1 MEYKFKLIT
10 VVILALMTGTAFAAP
25 LLIVPLDVKPYPHVS
40 EGPKAD
46 FSIDLLY
53 ANFSITEWNVNKT
66 SPRLIGNFTT
76 GNYSYVN
83 VTETIKYTNVT
94 YSIVANITNLSDLTA
109 KMYES
114 SFAAAEGI
122 SIKDSVLGGKSFNSG
137 NNNRGSSFGGVVRGL
152 WFDGK
157 WLDKT
162 WIPGTDY
169 PLNMFRIMNQNH
181 ASQLIIPELP
191 ENASEEGTWIEGVP
205 VAEYYDNAH
214 LTATQIYINGAWVDV
229 SGRVHPDVPQPM
241 VMATNTLADLILTSS
256 TPIYKNVGNASVGP
270 ITDFPSWGLQFS
282 TGIPYRWAGV
292 GGFNSVWAPH
302 ESKLIMFNGTETLSD
317 SEGLQSIIASLESGK
332 IDTFAS
338 MTSLITNL
346 PVNGTYYNTVSTA
359 TWLKTVPLEKTSN
372 GYVYNAILADN
383 QVFQVSSNGIEVSI
397 KQENQP

>member
-10 VVILALMTGTAFAAP
+10 VVILALLTGTTFAAP
-25 LLIVPLDVKPYPHVS
+25 LLIAPLDVKPYPHVS

-53 ANFSITEWNVNKT
+53 ANFTAAEWAVNKT
-66 SPRLIGNFTT
+66 SARLIGNFTT

-83 VTETIKYTNVT
+83 VTETVTYTNVT
-94 YSIVANITNLSDLTA
+94 YSIVANITNLSDFTA

-114 SFAAAEGI
+114 SFAAAEDI

-137 NNNRGSSFGGVVRGL
+137 YNDRGSSFGGVVEGL

-169 PLNMFRIMNQNH
+169 PFSMFRVMNQNH
-181 ASQLIIPELP
+181 ASQLTIPEVP
-191 ENASEEGTWIEGVP
+191 ENATEEGTWIEGVP
-205 VAEYYDNAH
+205 VAEYYDSTH

-229 SGRVHPDVPQPM
+229 TGRVQPSNPQPM

-282 TGIPYRWAGV
+282 TGIPYRWTGI

-302 ESKLIMFNGTETLSD
+302 ESKLIIFNGTETFSD
-317 SEGLQSIIASLESGK
+317 SEGLQSSISALESGK
-332 IDTFAS
+332 IDIYAS
-338 MTSLITNL
+338 MTSLITNM
-346 PVNGTYYNTVSTA
+346 PINGTYYNTVSTA
-359 TWLKTVPLEKTSN
+359 TWLNTVPLEKTSN
-372 GYVYNAILADN
+372 GYIYNAILADN
-383 QVFQVSSNGIEVSI
+383 QVFQVSPNGIEVSI
-397 KQENQP
+397 EQEN